1 MVAACV
7 AATPTPILTA
17 KHRDDH
23 ASSGVDP
30 PAAKHSNKPRK
41 NKHNPNHWRFLV
53 VGEVLMVKKN
63 PVNPAPSWESSCYLN
78 SGLIQPILKNSDFP
92 KVLWGSKGCQYIKH
106 HKTLLETVKGDVH
119 SP

>member
-1 MVAACV
+1 MALRFFFVVAACV

-63 PVNPAPSWESSCYLN
+63 PDISTSTGIIMLFKFGVNSTYTEK
-78 SGLIQPILKNSDFP
+78 IIFP
-92 KVLWGSKGCQYIKH
+92 KGFMGVQRLPI
-106 HKTLLETVKGDVH
+106 HKT
-119 SP
+119 S